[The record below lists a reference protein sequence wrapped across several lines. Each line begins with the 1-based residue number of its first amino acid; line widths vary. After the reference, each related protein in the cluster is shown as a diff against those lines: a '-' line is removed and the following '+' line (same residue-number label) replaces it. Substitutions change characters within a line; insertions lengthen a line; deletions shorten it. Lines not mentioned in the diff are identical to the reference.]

1 MEELSARLED
11 ARSRMVDA
19 GADPA
24 SVTVV
29 AVTKG
34 FGPEAVR
41 AALEAGLADV
51 GENYAQELV
60 GKAAE
65 IAEPV
70 RWHFLGAPQ
79 RNKIPALA
87 PLVALWQGVDRG
99 EVLDTIARRRPGA
112 SVLVEVNVAG
122 DEAKHGCRPGD
133 AAGLV
138 ERGRDLG
145 LDVRGL
151 MTVAPAGD
159 RHGAQ
164 RCFAE
169 LAGMA
174 GGLGLKELSMG
185 MSDDFDLAVAEG
197 ATMVRL
203 GRALFG
209 PRPGPARARR

>member
-1 MEELSARLED
+1 
-11 ARSRMVDA
+11 MVDA

-24 SVTVV
+24 AVTVV

-41 AALEAGLADV
+41 AALDAGLADV

-65 IAEPV
+65 IPEPV

-87 PLVALWQGVDRG
+87 PLVALWQGVDRD
-99 EVLDTIARRRPGA
+99 EVLDAIARRRPDA
-112 SVLVEVNVAG
+112 AVLVEVNVAG
-122 DEAKHGCRPGD
+122 DEAKHGCRPED

-159 RHGAQ
+159 RHSAQ

-174 GGLGLKELSMG
+174 GSLGLKELSMG